1 MAGRV
6 RVRQIDDDEGNR
18 LMRIVRRGSGSV
30 VTWRRAQ
37 MVLWSAQ
44 GMSVPQIARLAFT
57 SEDRVRDVLHNFNA
71 DGFDSV
77 YPRYRGGRPPQFTLA
92 QRREIKKIAKSKPA
106 EHGLPFSRWSLAKLA
121 DFLVAE
127 GVVEDI
133 SHEGLR
139 ELLRAEG
146 VSFQSVKTWKSSA
159 ADPEY
164 AAKKARIDHLYA
176 VADRAA
182 EPAAGGTDAAAAPGD
197 PEVVFCVDLCRV
209 RAAEPSAQAG
219 PSVGPPRRHPP
230 GPGRAAPAAAARHLP
245 PHRRGAA
252 PVRGAGPGRRQ
263 DVRAREAAQEAGSSS
278 WSSAATCAAC
288 TRRRCG
294 SRSSATITPR
304 T

>member
-1 MAGRV
+1 MKGCA
-6 RVRQIDDDEGNR
+6 NCC
-18 LMRIVRRGSGSV
+18 
-30 VTWRRAQ
+30 
-37 MVLWSAQ
+37 
-44 GMSVPQIARLAFT
+44 ARK
-57 SEDRVRDVLHNFNA
+57 EC
-71 DGFDSV
+71 
-77 YPRYRGGRPPQFTLA
+77 P
-92 QRREIKKIAKSKPA
+92 
-106 EHGLPFSRWSLAKLA
+106 
-121 DFLVAE
+121 
-127 GVVEDI
+127 
-133 SHEGLR
+133 
-139 ELLRAEG
+139 
-146 VSFQSVKTWKSSA
+146 FQSVKTWKSS

-263 DVRAREAAQEAGSSS
+263 DVRAREAAQEAGSVPGVLPLPAQLVPAAGAVRDHLRQSLPAPDHQERQTGRELGEGQQYRDRLPADQQLVDESKPSS
-278 WSSAATCAAC
+278 PLCANL
-288 TRRRCG
+288 
-294 SRSSATITPR
+294 P
-304 T
+304 